1 MSTSHCRY
9 TKQWWIGIRL
19 QFTPY
24 MGGVVNGIPVCP
36 YMGGVVNGIPVC
48 PLPYQVHSRSYHFW
62 VVVDDKNKYKSEHAQ
77 RVFLLYTH
85 ICIKCFWGTGSDSDY
100 F

>member
-9 TKQWWIGIRL
+9 TEQWWIGIRL
-19 QFTPY
+19 QFT
-24 MGGVVNGIPVCP
+24 P

-85 ICIKCFWGTGSDSDY
+85 ICIKCFWGPGSDSDY